1 MAPEILAERPYD
13 KCVDIWSIGVILF
26 YMLFGD
32 YPFKGLNLL
41 NDIENKCAEGYDLL
55 R

>member
-1 MAPEILAERPYD
+1 MAPEILAEKAYD

-26 YMLFGD
+26 NMLFMD

-41 NDIENKCAEGYDLL
+41 NDIENKCT
-55 R
+55 